1 MLPKII
7 GKDESTGK
15 QHWLFGM
22 KNTSNLCRV
31 LAGCEE
37 DKSRKA
43 RVFSMSMSEAIYDSV
58 GCPNTSYGA
67 DDTEDKMDLLT
78 QAMSNLTSA
87 TTDLEDKVIMD
98 HNWKNKGRVS
108 CRNITSSDILNS
120 RVEDLEE
127 FRYDIQQ
134 RMVDTVSE
142 VLVAF
147 GREEDTAVTE
157 AENSVY
163 YRIAY
168 DTLQNYISWHKFL
181 QGVVVEHGFA
191 EALLFIRDVSSKLIS
206 YRTTYVSKV
215 QCLARTYTYLRDLQD
230 DNWVTQKMH
239 AKRVNRLLS
248 GITKGGGGRK

>member
-1 MLPKII
+1 
-7 GKDESTGK
+7 
-15 QHWLFGM
+15 
-22 KNTSNLCRV
+22 
-31 LAGCEE
+31 
-37 DKSRKA
+37 
-43 RVFSMSMSEAIYDSV
+43 MSYR
-58 GCPNTSYGA
+58 A
-67 DDTEDKMDLLT
+67 DDTEDKVDPLT

-127 FRYDIQQ
+127 FCYDIQQ

-147 GREEDTAVTE
+147 GREEETAVTE
-157 AENSVY
+157 TENSVY

-191 EALLFIRDVSSKLIS
+191 EALLYIRDLSSKLIS

-230 DNWVTQKMH
+230 NNWVTQKMH
-239 AKRVNRLLS
+239 AKQVNRLLS
-248 GITKGGGGRK
+248 GITKGGGKSNDRSSGVQPCGHCGVAVHFGGASKCPWKDKPKSEAHQLAVAQAQMGA